1 MNTCDNNYKEK
12 YKNDLGFLLKRVM
25 VVTERQLNELF
36 ANTNLTETQSKILG
50 YLMFRKKHGLEVS
63 QKDLETAF
71 NISHVSIHGTV
82 QRLLQKEY
90 VVVHPSKND
99 RRLKMVEITESGKKV
114 FIDTVLIRKNY
125 FEKIKDKLSTE
136 EIDNLSNTL
145 NKIVNII
152 TDSKE

>member
-25 VVTERQLNELF
+25 VVTERQLNELL

-50 YLMFRKKHGLEVS
+50 YLMFREKHGLEVS

-82 QRLLQKEY
+82 QRLLQKGY
-90 VVVHPSKND
+90 VVVHPFKND
-99 RRLKMVEITESGKKV
+99 RRLKMVEITDSGKKV

-125 FEKIKDKLSTE
+125 FEEIKEKLSTE
-136 EIDNLSNTL
+136 AIDHLRNTKNEIV
-145 NKIVNII
+145 III